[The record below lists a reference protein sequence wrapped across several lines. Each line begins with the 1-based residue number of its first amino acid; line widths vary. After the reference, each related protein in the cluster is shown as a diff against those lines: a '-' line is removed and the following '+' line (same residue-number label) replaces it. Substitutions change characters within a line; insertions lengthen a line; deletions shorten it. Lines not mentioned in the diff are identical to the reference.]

1 MKVNSKTRTGMVD
14 QRGGRARLVDGIL
27 LGYTMG
33 WGGIDCNGQEHEN
46 LDREVREENPQRAR
60 RFRFDEAA
68 IFSQVL
74 PCFENLIL

>member
-1 MKVNSKTRTGMVD
+1 
-14 QRGGRARLVDGIL
+14 
-27 LGYTMG
+27 MG

-60 RFRFDEAA
+60 RFQFDEAA